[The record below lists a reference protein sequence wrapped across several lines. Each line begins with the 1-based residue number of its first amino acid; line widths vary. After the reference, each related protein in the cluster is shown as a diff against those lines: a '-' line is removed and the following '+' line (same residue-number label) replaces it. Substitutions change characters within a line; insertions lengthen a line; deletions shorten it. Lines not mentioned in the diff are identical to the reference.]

1 MDHYQQYFRFTRQ
14 GIDRDIHRMASR
26 KLVPPLVR
34 ALEHMDLEP
43 RATHDFAHLVRFQE
57 ARKDRMH
64 LFQISNPVYQLGM
77 NETNSFSVFLYRGE
91 QAVGCAG
98 VRLKWIETTLAEELS
113 SLRFYYDDVPGMAKA
128 GERCVVT
135 APTARLIEACP
146 VVVSVSLCVDRDQAN
161 FAAVPPL
168 MRLLFL
174 WAAVHW
180 RWSWLIGLAERPAA
194 RTYAYDVYG
203 FAGAELGVWRTRPTD
218 VVQPDGEMP
227 LHEIMLL
234 TAPRRHSMA
243 TFLRAD
249 VGDVGRPLGQPMSA
263 MVEEAAA

>member
-34 ALEHMDLEP
+34 TLEHMDLEP
-43 RATHDFAHLVRFQE
+43 RATHDFTHLVRFQE

-77 NETNSFSVFLYRGE
+77 NETNSFALFLYRGE
-91 QAVGCAG
+91 QAVACAAL
-98 VRLKWIETTLAEELS
+98 RLKWIETTLAEELS
-113 SLRFYYDDVPGMAKA
+113 SLRFYYDDVPGMAKP

-161 FAAVPPL
+161 GTAVRPL
-168 MRLLFL
+168 MRLLHL

-180 RWSWLIGLAERPAA
+180 RWSWLIGLAERSVA
-194 RTYAYDVYG
+194 RTYTYDVHG

-218 VVQPDGEMP
+218 VVEPDGELP
-227 LHEIMLL
+227 LHEFMLL
-234 TAPRRHSMA
+234 TAPRRHSTA

-249 VGDVGRPLGQPMSA
+249 VGDVGRPLGQPMRA
-263 MVEEAAA
+263 MVEVAAA